1 MALRD
6 RFTDELKTSMKAG
19 TAARTSTLRMI
30 MAKLKDIDIAARPKG
45 VDKVPDD
52 EVLAMLRGM
61 VKSRRESVDLY
72 RQGHRQDLV
81 DKEEAE
87 IAVIESFL
95 PRQMD
100 EAATQAAVAAAIAAT
115 GAAGIKDMGKVM
127 AALRAQHA
135 ASLDM
140 AKAGALVKVRLSQP
154 ASAATQPG
162 DAQPGTPQSSGPESA
177 APQSGGPQSGEPQ
190 SGGPQSSGPQ
200 SSGPQSGG
208 PQSAGP
214 QSGGP
219 QSGGPQSGGPSGSPG
234 G

>member
-6 RFTDELKTSMKAG
+6 QFTEQLKTSMKAG

-30 MAKLKDIDIAARPKG
+30 MARLKDIDIAARPKG
-45 VDKVPDD
+45 IDKVPDD

-100 EAATQAAVAAAIAAT
+100 QAGMDAAIAEAIAAT
-115 GAAGIKDMGKVM
+115 GAASIKDMGKVM
-127 AALRAQHA
+127 AALRAKHA
-135 ASLDM
+135 ATLDM
-140 AKAGALVKVRLSQP
+140 AKAGPLVKARL
-154 ASAATQPG
+154 
-162 DAQPGTPQSSGPESA
+162 
-177 APQSGGPQSGEPQ
+177 GG
-190 SGGPQSSGPQ
+190 
-200 SSGPQSGG
+200 
-208 PQSAGP
+208 
-214 QSGGP
+214 
-219 QSGGPQSGGPSGSPG
+219 
-234 G
+234 